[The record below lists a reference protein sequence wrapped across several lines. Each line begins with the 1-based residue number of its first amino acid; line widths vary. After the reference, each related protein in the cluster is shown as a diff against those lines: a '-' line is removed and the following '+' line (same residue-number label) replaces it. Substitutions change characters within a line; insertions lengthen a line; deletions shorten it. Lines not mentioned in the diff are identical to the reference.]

1 VRAGLQK
8 GVMIFGRNFA
18 GSLFVFPGIST
29 ALFIARLLPLL
40 LQLLR
45 LSPFG
50 VRQDCEDEGEEREN
64 GEGGETL

>member
-1 VRAGLQK
+1 
-8 GVMIFGRNFA
+8 MIFGRNFA
-18 GSLFVFPGIST
+18 GSLFVFPGIYLLHFLS
-29 ALFIARLLPLL
+29 LVSLPLL

>member
-1 VRAGLQK
+1 LRDH
-8 GVMIFGRNFA
+8 
-18 GSLFVFPGIST
+18 SLSFQAYLLHFLSLVS
-29 ALFIARLLPLL
+29 LPLL